1 MRKYLLMIL
10 FLSTGFGQDVLTLK
24 KGASYEGEFLGVK
37 SGKVHFQPTNVYSF
51 KPRRLKEIR
60 GLTQNGEL
68 LIQDG
73 KWTVHLP
80 QSELKISK
88 QWTVH
93 LLQSELKKGEK
104 YQKLSTKEKAIY
116 DAKSKNLRIWALYVP
131 TSIITFGGC
140 VLLYENLK
148 GGEFWESE
156 IFLGGSSAASL
167 TISYFVLN
175 NKEKNSFPKSIL
187 TNSEKEIYKQVYSK
201 KLRQRKFKNVVGSTI
216 LTGAVMSL
224 IYMNIMSDFHLDLD
238 FGGMDVVQ
246 D

>member
-73 KWTVHLP
+73 KWTVHL
-80 QSELKISK
+80 
-88 QWTVH
+88 
-93 LLQSELKKGEK
+93 LQSELKKGEK

-167 TISYFVLN
+167 SIPYFVLN
-175 NKEKNSFPKSIL
+175 RKEKFNFPKLIL
-187 TNSEKEIYKQVYSK
+187 TDFEKEIYKQAYSK